1 MDIVS
6 VKFQSEVLKALD
18 KTISDHK
25 FNSRTEFIREAVR
38 DKMASL
44 EQDKLVKEFLKS
56 REKHRPQVQMED
68 ISKTREKMSRELI
81 KHLQFRM
88 G

>member
-1 MDIVS
+1 MDIVT
-6 VKFQSEVLKALD
+6 VKFQENVLKELD
-18 KTISDHK
+18 KAITEHN

-44 EQDKLVKEFLKS
+44 EQDKLVKEFLKT
-56 REKHRPQVQMED
+56 REKRQQPVQMED
-68 ISKTREKMSRELI
+68 IARTREKMSRELI
-81 KHLQFRM
+81 KHLQFRL